1 MCSGEF
7 SVRHLQDS
15 FIKKVLDQMKSWVKQ
30 SLTGFFFKGFWN
42 LLCSY
47 SLASLQTLS
56 IQWEVSQLWSLP
68 SGRNIPD
75 SSLRMHRLKYHLT
88 FIWHFVFQA
97 LWISFAHRRWWVLI
111 CPIISMNLPVFLIWL
126 VVSPSQQ
133 SRLEN
138 WQCLSTFLSLSKP
151 AVPKPSQ
158 FLSHLHSHAPVVV
171 YTFFFQLEYGCFTML
186 C

>member
-1 MCSGEF
+1 
-7 SVRHLQDS
+7 
-15 FIKKVLDQMKSWVKQ
+15 MKSWVKQ
-30 SLTGFFFKGFWN
+30 SLTGFFFKDFWN

-56 IQWEVSQLWSLP
+56 IQREVSQPWSLP

-111 CPIISMNLPVFLIWL
+111 CPVISMNLPVFLIWL
-126 VVSPSQQ
+126 VVSPSQTVQ
-133 SRLEN
+133 AWKL
-138 WQCLSTFLSLSKP
+138 
-151 AVPKPSQ
+151 AVPFYFSLTLKTSCDQTLTIFVTLTQSCPSRSLY
-158 FLSHLHSHAPVVV
+158 FS
-171 YTFFFQLEYGCFTML
+171 FFQLEYGCFTML

>member
-1 MCSGEF
+1 
-7 SVRHLQDS
+7 
-15 FIKKVLDQMKSWVKQ
+15 MKSWVKQ
-30 SLTGFFFKGFWN
+30 SLTGFFFKDFWN

-47 SLASLQTLS
+47 SSASLQTLS
-56 IQWEVSQLWSLP
+56 IQWEISQPWSLP

-88 FIWHFVFQA
+88 FIWYFVFQA

-111 CPIISMNLPVFLIWL
+111 RPIISMNLLLFLIWL

-138 WQCLSTFLSLSKP
+138 SQCLSTFLTLKTSCDQTLKIFVTLTQLCPSRSLC
-151 AVPKPSQ
+151 
-158 FLSHLHSHAPVVV
+158 
-171 YTFFFQLEYGCFTML
+171 FFFFNLFLNFT
-186 C
+186 